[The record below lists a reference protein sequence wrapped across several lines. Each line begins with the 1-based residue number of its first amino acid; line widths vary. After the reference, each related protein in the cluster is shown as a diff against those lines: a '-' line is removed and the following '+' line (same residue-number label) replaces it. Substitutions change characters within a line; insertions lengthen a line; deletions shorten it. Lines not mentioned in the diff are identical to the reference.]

1 MLIVRWTQGGYKI
14 LIWKLAQVSFSLIL
28 TFLFWSEL
36 MWSKLVF
43 LALKYIS
50 QWLYQLDYISWTP
63 GFEITYCSTPSFVNS
78 FRRGQ
83 ILDLKSYVL
92 TFFFRIIALQCNVC
106 LTFSKMVFSLNEDW
120 NFTFTDQKY
129 FKGKEIIYKVV

>member
-43 LALKYIS
+43 LALKYVS
-50 QWLYQLDYISWTP
+50 LWLYQLDYVSWTP
-63 GFEITYCSTPSFVNS
+63 GFEITYCSTPSFVKALEEAK
-78 FRRGQ
+78 FWT
-83 ILDLKSYVL
+83 LKARFSP
-92 TFFFRIIALQCNVC
+92 FIRIIALQCIVF
-106 LTFSKMVFSLNEDW
+106 LTFSKMVSTLNEDW
-120 NFTFTDQKY
+120 NFTFTDQNY
-129 FKGKEIIYKVV
+129 FKGEEIIYKVV